1 MRLLTYSVLVL
12 FSLPMLIL
20 CTYLSIGIY
29 EGANILHSFM
39 QDSFLVALKQSIILS
54 SFSTV
59 LALMAGLL
67 FAKAFCTLKHTVLQT
82 LYLLVLVVLFMIQPI
97 MILSVAK
104 QVKLFG
110 TLNPLSQSITIATL
124 HLLPIATLFWISIY
138 RYIQTEALSIA
149 HYLSTTKWSTYRY
162 IIFPQIRLRIGL
174 AFLFLFVLVFID
186 QEVPSILGYRT
197 YTEELLSQM
206 TLMEEMQTIVLSALP
221 SFMLVGLLSLG
232 IIFGFNKNAV
242 SFSNTISLNIQ
253 SDTPFGKITLAA
265 LYLWL
270 GAMLFILLKTSLAVS
285 IKILFNNNI
294 EVILQTLSVAVAVSL
309 CTLVLSILV
318 QHMLKQY
325 ASRTV
330 HVIWACVLLCY
341 LLLPHSLISLSL
353 LNIYQKIGIFSSV
366 GDFVIFFLGYV
377 FVLLPIAF
385 LLLFLFAMQEKKDYF
400 LDFFPVPIYQRWLK
414 ITLPKQWA
422 VWTIIFLI
430 LMTFTLNE
438 LSVSILLVPPGFE
451 TMIVKIYNLLHYGD
465 KANIAFLS
473 LVQILFLIGCF
484 AILSFL
490 SKKAIR

>member
-1 MRLLTYSVLVL
+1 MRLLTYSLLVL
-12 FSLPMLIL
+12 FSLPILIL
-20 CTYLSIGIY
+20 GAYLGIGIY
-29 EGANILHSFM
+29 EGTNILHSFI

-67 FAKAFCTLKHTVLQT
+67 FAKAFFTLKHTVLQT

-110 TLNPLSQSITIATL
+110 TLNPFSQSITIATL
-124 HLLPIATLFWISIY
+124 HLLPLATLFWISIY

-149 HYLSTTKWSTYRY
+149 HYLSATRWSTYWH
-162 IIFPQIRLRIGL
+162 IVLPQIRLHIGL

-221 SFMLVGLLSLG
+221 SFMLVGVLSLG
-232 IIFGFNKNAV
+232 IILGFKNNAL
-242 SFSNTISLNIQ
+242 SFSKTISPYIQ
-253 SDTPFGKITLAA
+253 SNARFGNITLAV

-270 GAMLFILLKTSLAVS
+270 GAMLFILLKTSLAVP
-285 IKILFNNNI
+285 IKTLFNTNI
-294 EVILQTLSVAVAVSL
+294 EVILQTLSLAVVVSL
-309 CTLVLSILV
+309 CTLILSILV
-318 QHMLKQY
+318 QHMLKLYTSQTM
-325 ASRTV
+325 R
-330 HVIWACVLLCY
+330 VIWACVLLCY
-341 LLLPHSLISLSL
+341 LLLPHSLISLAF
-353 LNIYQKIGIFSSV
+353 LNIYQKLGFFSSV
-366 GDFVIFFLGYV
+366 GDFFIFFLGYV

-385 LLLFLFAMQEKKDYF
+385 LLLFIFAMHEKKDYF
-400 LDFFPVPIYQRWLK
+400 LDFFPVSSYQRWLR
-414 ITLPKQWA
+414 ITLPKQWT

-473 LVQILFLIGCF
+473 LLQLLFLIGCF